1 MSAEMVEA
9 AGKLVRERAHLAEQ
23 AVRSRDASW
32 SDDYGDR
39 TARGRIC
46 GAGLGVCLGIASQNV
61 GGEKSLTPEERTEV
75 MLDLHGLHSAEATEV
90 LEEFLLAV
98 SGRHSRSVYS
108 TMLMQRCSWNVSIS
122 MDWVGAF
129 AVPCVLSV
137 F

>member
-1 MSAEMVEA
+1 MVEA

-61 GGEKSLTPEERTEV
+61 GGEKKLTPEERTEAA
-75 MLDLHGLHSAEATEV
+75 LDLHGLHSNEATDV
-90 LEEFLLAV
+90 LEDFLLAV
-98 SGRHSRSVYS
+98 S
-108 TMLMQRCSWNVSIS
+108 
-122 MDWVGAF
+122 
-129 AVPCVLSV
+129 
-137 F
+137 

>member
-9 AGKLVRERAHLAEQ
+9 AGKLVRERARMAEQ

-39 TARGRIC
+39 TARGRIM
-46 GAGLGVCLGIASQNV
+46 GAGLGVCLGVASQSV
-61 GGEKSLTPEERTEV
+61 DGEGKKLTPEERTEA

-98 SGRHSRSVYS
+98 RLAYGDKEATSPHICIHLTARAR
-108 TMLMQRCSWNVSIS
+108 TFLRIR
-122 MDWVGAF
+122 
-129 AVPCVLSV
+129 
-137 F
+137 